1 MKKYWMFFLLMLV
14 TFTAIAEEASQLATD
29 PAIEA
34 RLKAMSTE
42 LRCLVCQNQTLADS
56 NAPLAEDLRREI
68 RLQLHA
74 GKSDQEVIDYLVS
87 RYGDFVLYKPPFKSS
102 TALLWIGPFVLM
114 LAGLAG
120 LLLMLRRRQKPNL
133 DAVAEAP
140 LSADEARKVQELLSK
155 D

>member
-1 MKKYWMFFLLMLV
+1 MKKYCIAYLFML
-14 TFTAIAEEASQLATD
+14 FCATAIAGEANPLAAD

-34 RLKAMSTE
+34 RLNAMSTE

-56 NAPLAEDLRREI
+56 SAPLAEDLRREI
-68 RLQLHA
+68 RLQLNA
-74 GKSDQEVIDYLVS
+74 GKTDKEVIDYLVS

-102 TALLWIGPFVLM
+102 TALLWLGPFVLM

-120 LLLMLRRRQKPNL
+120 LLLMLRRRQKPSVEAL
-133 DAVAEAP
+133 TEAP
-140 LSADEARKVQELLSK
+140 LSADEARKIQELLSK

>member
-1 MKKYWMFFLLMLV
+1 MKKYWVIFLLMLV

-133 DAVAEAP
+133 DAAAEAP